1 MLRCL
6 EIMWPLTRKSLGGI
20 GAQLKR
26 ALPGYCAF
34 CSAAAEE
41 GLPWCS
47 DCFSDMPWNQGACEL
62 CAEPLPTTRAGTLR
76 PRQCGR
82 CLKRRPQQTSSWVPL
97 RYESRVT
104 RLVRRYKFAADP
116 RAGEVLVQ
124 LMLASL
130 DRAPELGSAMI
141 GVPGQHERTRE
152 RGFDHT
158 AWLTGR
164 LAARLA
170 LPVIAAERVRE
181 APSQRGL
188 DRRSRRR
195 NVMRAFVVNRPLPAA
210 VTIVD
215 DVMTTGATLD
225 SLASACRDAG
235 AERVTALAFARTPSS
250 RI

>member
-6 EIMWPLTRKSLGGI
+6 ELMWPLTRRLVNGFNT
-20 GAQLKR
+20 QLKS

-34 CSAAAEE
+34 CSVAAEG
-41 GLPWCS
+41 GLPWCH
-47 DCFSDMPWNQGACEL
+47 DCFSDMPWNHGACEL
-62 CAEPLPTTRAGTLR
+62 CAEPLPSAHAGTRR

-82 CLKRRPQQTSSWVPL
+82 CLKRRPAQTSSWVPL

-104 RLVRRYKFAADP
+104 RLVQRYKFAADP

-130 DRAPELGSAMI
+130 DRAPELGAAMI

-158 AWLTGR
+158 AWLTRR

-170 LPVIAAERVRE
+170 LPVIVAERVRE

-195 NVMRAFVVNRPLPAA
+195 NVNRAFVVNRALPVA

-225 SLASACRDAG
+225 SLARACRDAG
-235 AERVTALAFARTPSS
+235 AERVTAVAFARTPSA